1 MKKFGEYVDKLGGT
15 YITAEDVGMSTKDME
30 YVREMTKHV
39 TGIPESMGG
48 SGDPSPVTAYGVY
61 WGMKAFSKF
70 KWGSDSLEGKTIL
83 VQGVGHVGENL
94 VKYITEEGS
103 NVLITDINEEKL
115 AEVSEKYRF

>member
-61 WGMKAFSKF
+61 WGMKP
-70 KWGSDSLEGKTIL
+70 
-83 VQGVGHVGENL
+83 
-94 VKYITEEGS
+94 
-103 NVLITDINEEKL
+103 
-115 AEVSEKYRF
+115 